1 MKKSLVGLLVLGSFF
16 TGCIGDSDDDKAI
29 TVRESGDKNL
39 YEDVLIKD
47 GYFTDSRD
55 KNKYK
60 VVKIGSQYWFAE
72 NLRYVDSSKTTNLK
86 KNVRCLDDKSSN
98 CEKYGPLYTWT
109 AAMDIKDSFA
119 TKSVGGMYL
128 WQYQGICPNG
138 WKIPSVSEWDELL
151 SFIDRINS
159 DEATGT
165 SLKSVSTW
173 DKHDSI
179 PGGKNRFGFNM
190 LAGGRLNNEGGF
202 LSGGKYA
209 YAWAADE
216 YDAGTAKGFSF
227 HYDKDVVH
235 VGEYYKDHGL
245 SVRCVATSQASVTVK
260 GDLDSSYIA
269 EIPFDNGTLEV
280 DGESYKTI
288 KIGEQTW
295 MAENMNLKTDNSWCY
310 KNEESSCKK
319 YGRLYDWDDAQS
331 VCPEGWKLPSKNDL
345 TLLYSYHKDS
355 RFIRSTEEWKN
366 EDGLNFWGFDLLP
379 AGGYKD
385 GDFFDEKVSAY
396 LWSSENIGS
405 EAYALF
411 VNYYGEPAIRS
422 YSKSTGHSVRCIKE

>member
-1 MKKSLVGLLVLGSFF
+1 MKKSLVGFLALGYVF
-16 TGCIGDSDDDKAI
+16 TGCIGDSHDDKTI
-29 TVRESGDKNL
+29 NIRESGDKNL

-60 VVKIGSQYWFAE
+60 VVKIGTQYWFAE
-72 NLRYVDSSKTTNLK
+72 NLRYADSARTPNLK
-86 KNVRCLDDKSSN
+86 NNIRCLDDKSKN
-98 CEKYGPLYTWT
+98 CETFGPLYTWT
-109 AAMDIKDSFA
+109 AAMDIDDSLT
-119 TKSVGGMYL
+119 TKRAGLLRS
-128 WQYQGICPNG
+128 WIFQGVCPNG
-138 WKIPSVSEWDELL
+138 WKIPSTSEWNDFLE
-151 SFIDRINS
+151 FVDRINS
-159 DEATGT
+159 DEGTGT
-165 SLKSVSTW
+165 SLKAISTW

-179 PGGKNRFGFNM
+179 PGGKDRFGFNM

-209 YAWAADE
+209 YAWASDE
-216 YDAGTAKGFSF
+216 VDAGTAKGYSF

-235 VGEYYKDHGL
+235 NGEYYKDHGM
-245 SVRCVATSQASVTVK
+245 SIRCILAKEASLTVE

-269 EIPFDNGTLEV
+269 EIPFDNGTMEV
-280 DGESYKTI
+280 DGKSYKTI

-295 MAENMNLKTDNSWCY
+295 MAENMNLETDNSWCY

-319 YGRLYDWDDAQS
+319 YGRLYDWNDAQS
-331 VCPEGWKLPSKNDL
+331 VCPEGWKLPSTDDL
-345 TLLYSYHKDS
+345 TALYSYHKDP

-379 AGGYKD
+379 AGGYKE

-396 LWSSENIGS
+396 LWSSDTIGS

-411 VNYYGEPAIRS
+411 VNYYGEPAIKS
-422 YSKSTGHSVRCIKE
+422 YGKNTGHSVRCIKE